1 MNRMVNTS
9 TDVLTERIQ
18 CPDINDVNFAS
29 ELRSVFETIN
39 DNFARLSNHDFIK
52 GESGTSVYIKKEPI
66 YNGSTLSTFGNNLK
80 NYLKRQINETDE
92 TLNSDG
98 ITLDYFGNFTQ
109 ENAGSLQ
116 VIYNKSNDIASDDIA
131 VSSLQYVFL
140 DGRFWNDK
148 VGIVDQS
155 VYDGI
160 EDMSCIVIYDNG
172 KFESLNGA
180 LPTMYYERGVGLC
193 WKLNGKPTGMP
204 VQGIPGKDGQNA
216 LMRIVKVG
224 NITHDEDKDL
234 SIGDVTSIFEEK
246 SGYIDITEDID
257 INDYANSS
265 ALIISSGKVYIGLL
279 EIETYTDEDGK
290 SKDKLIAICDPAISL
305 NETITSETIYNQ
317 FKKISLTKNNDNP
330 SHLQGL
336 FIPINA
342 SDSEKSQAAHLISA
356 SPIINTYDSDN
367 LPNSDI
373 LFTPVND
380 IDNINP
386 DEEKPL
392 NVDKYLYLKVNNEYL
407 KLSDFS
413 TFNNPDNN
421 FDNRLSKYNYCIKYK
436 LIGIAK
442 SKDNT
447 YLQPNFSEEEGGL
460 CYTYT
465 DELSTHENVKIDNS
479 NVVYANTLPNDLE
492 SNPFYI
498 WEVQSESAS
507 YDIDELKAVA
517 SKGNDSNP
525 YADVPS
531 AFKYICTRTITPG
544 SSSKIH
550 WFDVLDIEKE
560 NDTTYSIPGWHESNH
575 IFNFIKFVP
584 VFKDESYHV
593 NDDTAVN
600 FNYNVNIT
608 GCDHANSEVK
618 RNLSVHGDINCDNIN
633 IDGVV
638 ASKEIDTIYTKNE
651 IVGESGLK
659 LCKTTSDDETENH
672 YQFSVDNDGN
682 VQAINVN
689 AKDVSVDNVSAKS
702 FNSNDC
708 TVTDSFLL
716 KGSANTINTYY
727 EKELVKLNSIKSNFP
742 YPSVEVNASFDNVRN
757 FDISGDGTTN
767 SENTSKMS
775 VSQMP
780 MIFTNNGNIV
790 VTNQEKNNS
799 ELYHYG
805 VPVRDESGSKNNVF
819 SNNVD
824 FDNAKKFNMVN
835 IKAKTATSFYNKD
848 ITSDSYVT
856 KLYNNRGI
864 STTKDGAEQ
873 NLSQKFSAEHI
884 YNMHK
889 LTGIA
894 GLTFEQSLDN
904 TFLEKFTIDMGK
916 KEYSDLKFENSE
928 PINIKL
934 NHKYICHIGI
944 KGENH
949 RGSWPTL
956 HNNSYMKLK
965 LYYKIGDSGDVID
978 SGIEKQYTIP
988 TTPEEW
994 TSTSAYNT
1002 NGTLETSGDWAW
1014 RYRGFS
1020 FYAGLFQ
1027 LKYDKYKELFYSLEN
1042 GGKVTFWI
1050 FPEFYIY
1057 TVSSKGTFR
1066 KEYCIKGLEVYL
1078 PMATKTIGS
1087 ISSAATLLSS
1097 TLLSLS
1103 AAENGT
1109 YSINNMNNHVRSE
1122 SSSKISFTVS
1132 STNSDKKHFNNTV
1145 KCNDGMV
1152 LRSNNSF
1159 IGFGY
1164 TNDSYI
1170 DHENYT
1176 TNETRNYWT
1185 ENNFVKPNKQKVP
1198 IICYY
1203 EFDEKQFTSDSEFT
1217 DDKVARK
1224 MMVIPIKDIF
1234 TAIRVLKTKFPTE
1247 WGDAEKFNIY

>member
-9 TDVLTERIQ
+9 TDVLTECIQ
-18 CPDINDVNFAS
+18 CPVINDANFAS
-29 ELRSVFETIN
+29 DLRSVFETIN

-52 GESGTSVYIKKEPI
+52 GESGTSVYIKQEPI
-66 YNGSTLSTFGNNLK
+66 YNGSTLSTFGNKLK
-80 NYLKRQINETDE
+80 NYLESLINPTNK

-98 ITLDYFGNFTQ
+98 IVLDYFGNFTS

-148 VGIVDQS
+148 VGKVDQS

-160 EDMSCIVIYDNG
+160 EDKSCIIVYDNG
-172 KFESLNGA
+172 SFKSLNGA

-193 WKLNGKPTGMP
+193 WKLNGNPTGMP
-204 VQGIPGKDGQNA
+204 VQGIPGKDGKHS
-216 LMRIVKVG
+216 LMRIVKVN
-224 NITHDEDKDL
+224 NIELDEDKNL

-246 SGYIDITEDID
+246 SGYINITEDVD

-279 EIETYTDEDGK
+279 GIETYSDEDGK
-290 SKDKLIAICDPAISL
+290 SRDKLIAICDPAISL
-305 NETITSETIYNQ
+305 NETITSRTIYDE
-317 FKKISLTKNNDNP
+317 FKKISLSVDNP

-336 FIPINA
+336 FIPINIY
-342 SDSEKSQAAHLISA
+342 DPESEKAQSAHLISA
-356 SPIINTYDSDN
+356 APIINTYDLGS

-380 IDNINP
+380 IDNIDPDP
-386 DEEKPL
+386 DEDRPL
-392 NVDKYLYLKVNNEYL
+392 NVDKYLYLKVDNEYL
-407 KLSDFS
+407 KLSSFS
-413 TFNNPDNN
+413 TSNNPTSFN
-421 FDNRLSKYNYCIKYK
+421 NRLSKYNYCIKYK
-436 LIGIAK
+436 LVGIAN
-442 SKDNT
+442 SKNDN
-447 YLQPNFSEEEGGL
+447 YLKPDFSEEEGGL
-460 CYTYT
+460 CYTYI
-465 DELSTHENVKIDNS
+465 DDNDLSSKTIKVGNGVIYTAIVDGNENNTNYTS
-479 NVVYANTLPNDLE
+479 TLPNDLE

-498 WEVQSESAS
+498 WEAQYTGAS
-507 YDIDELKAVA
+507 YDIDELKATA
-517 SKGNDSNP
+517 SEDDSNP

-531 AFKYICTRTITPG
+531 EFKYICTRTITPG
-544 SSSKIH
+544 SSSKIY
-550 WFDVLDIEKE
+550 WFDALDITKDEDE
-560 NDTTYSIPGWHESNH
+560 LYIPGWHESNH

-593 NDDTAVN
+593 NDDTAIN

-633 IDGVV
+633 IDGIV

-659 LCKTTSDDETENH
+659 LCKTSEDETENH
-672 YQFSVDNDGN
+672 YQFSVDGDGN
-682 VQAINVN
+682 VQAINVS
-689 AKDVSVDNVSAKS
+689 AKDVSVDNVSTKS
-702 FNSNDC
+702 VNSNDF

-716 KGSANTINTYY
+716 KGGVNTLSTYY

-742 YPSVEVNASFDNVRN
+742 TPYVKVDASFDNVRN
-757 FDISGDGTTN
+757 FDISGDGTKN
-767 SENTSKMS
+767 SENTSKAS
-775 VSQMP
+775 VSKMP

-805 VPVRDESGSKNNVF
+805 VPIRNESGSANNVS
-819 SNNVD
+819 SNQVN

-835 IKAKTATSFYNKD
+835 IKAKTATSFNSTS
-848 ITSDSYVT
+848 IESDSYEMQS
-856 KLYNNRGI
+856 YNNRNF
-864 STTKDGAEQ
+864 SRNTSKVQD
-873 NLSQKFSAEHI
+873 LSYTFSI
-884 YNMHK
+884 GNIHK
-889 LTGIA
+889 LSG
-894 GLTFEQSLDN
+894 FEDENFEPSLDK
-904 TFLEKFTIDMGK
+904 TFLEKFTIDMK
-916 KEYSDLKFENSE
+916 DYSGLKFNNSE

-934 NHKYICHIGI
+934 NHRYICHIAI
-944 KGENH
+944 NGENH

-994 TSTSAYNT
+994 TSTSSYNT

-1014 RYRGFS
+1014 RYRGYS
-1020 FYAGLFQ
+1020 FYVGSFQ
-1027 LKYDKYKELFYSLEN
+1027 LNYSEYTDLFNSLEH

-1066 KEYCIKGLEVYL
+1066 KEYCIKGLKVYL
-1078 PMATKTIGS
+1078 PMATKTTGY
-1087 ISSAATLLSS
+1087 SASANALV
-1097 TLLSLS
+1097 SLT
-1103 AAENGT
+1103 AAENVT
-1109 YSINNMNNHVRSE
+1109 YSINSMNSHVRTE

-1132 STNSDKKHFNNTV
+1132 STESDNKDFNDTV
-1145 KCNDGMV
+1145 ICNDGMV

-1170 DHENYT
+1170 DHTNYT
-1176 TNETRNYWT
+1176 TGGKNDYWT
-1185 ENNFVKPNKQKVP
+1185 ENTVIPASGQKVP

-1203 EFDEKQFTSDSEFT
+1203 EFDKDQFTSDSEFT

-1234 TAIRVLKTKFPTE
+1234 TAIKVLKTKFWSDWETAK
-1247 WGDAEKFNIY
+1247 GSNIY

>member
-9 TDVLTERIQ
+9 TDALTKRIQ

-29 ELRSVFETIN
+29 KLRSVFETIN
-39 DNFARLSNHDFIK
+39 DNFARLSNYDFIK
-52 GESGTSVYIKKEPI
+52 GESGTSVYIKQEPI
-66 YNGSTLSTFGNNLK
+66 YNSSTLSTFGNKLK
-80 NYLKRQINETDE
+80 NYLESLINPTDKI
-92 TLNSDG
+92 LNSDG
-98 ITLDYFGNFTQ
+98 IVLDYFGNFTP

-148 VGIVDQS
+148 VGKVDQS

-160 EDMSCIVIYDNG
+160 EDESCIVIYDNNDF
-172 KFESLNGA
+172 KSLNGA

-204 VQGIPGKDGQNA
+204 VQGIPGTNGKNA
-216 LMRIVKVG
+216 LMRIVKVN
-224 NITHDEDKDL
+224 NIELDEDKNL
-234 SIGDVTSIFEEK
+234 STGVVTSIFEEK
-246 SGYIDITEDID
+246 SGYINITEDID
-257 INDYANSS
+257 IDDYANSS

-279 EIETYTDEDGK
+279 GIETYSDEDGK
-290 SKDKLIAICDPAISL
+290 SKDRLIAICDPAISL
-305 NETITSETIYNQ
+305 NETITSEAIYKI
-317 FKKISLTKNNDNP
+317 FKKISLTKSNDDP

-342 SDSEKSQAAHLISA
+342 SESEKSQSVHLISS

-367 LPNSDI
+367 LPNSDV

-380 IDNINP
+380 IGNIDPN
-386 DEEKPL
+386 EEKPL
-392 NVDKYLYLKVNNEYL
+392 NVDKYLYLKVDNEYL

-413 TFNNPDNN
+413 ASNNLNS
-421 FDNRLSKYNYCIKYK
+421 FDTRLNKYNYCIKYK

-447 YLQPNFSEEEGGL
+447 YLQPNFSEEGGL
-460 CYTYT
+460 CYT
-465 DELSTHENVKIDNS
+465 DESSNEIIKIDN
-479 NVVYANTLPNDLE
+479 NVIYTALVDGNTNNTDYASTLPNDLE

-498 WEVQSESAS
+498 WEVQYESAS
-507 YDIDELKAVA
+507 YDIDELKAVT

-550 WFDVLDIEKE
+550 WFDALDIEKE

-593 NDDTAVN
+593 NDDTAIN

-608 GCDHANSEVK
+608 GCDHDNSEVK

-638 ASKEIDTIYTKNE
+638 SSKEIDTIYTKNE

-659 LCKTTSDDETENH
+659 LCKDSSDN
-672 YQFSVDNDGN
+672 YQFIVDNDGN
-682 VQAINVN
+682 VQSKDINAANIDADNVTIQSL
-689 AKDVSVDNVSAKS
+689 KVDNSLETS
-702 FNSNDC
+702 EFNLN
-708 TVTDSFLL
+708 VEHE
-716 KGSANTINTYY
+716 YY
-727 EKELVKLNSIKSNFP
+727 ERNADGAVVQKIDNREYVKINEISPLT
-742 YPSVEVNASFDNVRN
+742 PSLNASFNNVRN
-757 FDISGDGTTN
+757 FDISGVGAVDL
-767 SENTSKMS
+767 ENTSKAS
-775 VSQMP
+775 ISKMP

-790 VTNQEKNNS
+790 VTNQEKNNL

-805 VPVRDESGSKNNVF
+805 VPVRDESGSTDNV
-819 SNNVD
+819 SSKDVN

-835 IKAKTATSFYNKD
+835 IKAETSTSFNSTS
-848 ITSDSYVT
+848 IESDSYG
-856 KLYNNRGI
+856 LQSYNNRNFSRDFVKTQSLSYKFSVNNI
-864 STTKDGAEQ
+864 SDNNSLIAEQ
-873 NLSQKFSAEHI
+873 TLNKC
-884 YNMHK
+884 
-889 LTGIA
+889 
-894 GLTFEQSLDN
+894 
-904 TFLEKFTIDMGK
+904 FLEKFTIDMSNPQYFNL
-916 KEYSDLKFENSE
+916 EFYNLE

-934 NHKYICHIGI
+934 NHKYICHIAI
-944 KGENH
+944 NGENQ

-956 HNNSYMKLK
+956 HSDSYMKLK

-978 SGIEKQYTIP
+978 SGIEKHYTIP
-988 TTPEEW
+988 TSPEEW

-1002 NGTLETSGDWAW
+1002 NGTLEPSGGWAW
-1014 RYRGFS
+1014 RHRGFG
-1020 FYAGLFQ
+1020 FYAGSFQ
-1027 LKYDKYKELFYSLEN
+1027 LNPTDYGDLFNSLKN
-1042 GGKVTFWI
+1042 KGKVTFWV

-1057 TVSSKGTFR
+1057 AKCSKGSLG
-1066 KEYCIKGLEVYL
+1066 KESCIKGLKVYF
-1078 PMATKTIGS
+1078 PMATKTIGHVGG
-1087 ISSAATLLSS
+1087 AS
-1097 TLLSLS
+1097 TLLRLS
-1103 AAENGT
+1103 AAENGI
-1109 YSINNMNNHVRSE
+1109 YSINNMNNYVRSG
-1122 SSSKISFTVS
+1122 SSSKISFTVAE
-1132 STNSDKKHFNNTV
+1132 TNNDNENFNNIV
-1145 KCNDGMV
+1145 ICNDGVV
-1152 LRSNNSF
+1152 LRSNESF
-1159 IGFGY
+1159 IGLGY

-1176 TNETRNYWT
+1176 TDKNTNYWT
-1185 ENNFVKPNKQKVP
+1185 ETTFVKPDKQKVP

-1203 EFDEKQFTSDSEFT
+1203 EFDQNQFTTDSEFT
-1217 DDKVARK
+1217 DENVAKK

-1234 TAIRVLKTKFPTE
+1234 TAIKVLKTKFWE
-1247 WGDAEKFNIY
+1247 DWEKAEGSNIY